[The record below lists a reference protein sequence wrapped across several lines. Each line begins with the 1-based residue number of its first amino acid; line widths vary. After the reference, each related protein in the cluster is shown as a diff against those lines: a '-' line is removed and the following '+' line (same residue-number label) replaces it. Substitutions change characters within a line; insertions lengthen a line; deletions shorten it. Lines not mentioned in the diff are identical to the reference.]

1 MNLLSYYKTKRL
13 IDKFIFHI
21 AAILLL
27 QMHITGCK
35 KLIEIPP
42 PVSTITT
49 EQVFASPAEATAA
62 MAGIYSELISGNA
75 SFASYST
82 TVFCGMSADELTV
95 VNTTEGPQFAKNNLF
110 SGNLIVGYNFW
121 QSLYANIYR
130 ANAIIEGLQNST
142 NINDSIKASLVGEAR
157 FIRAFCNFYLVNLFG
172 PVPLV
177 TTSNWRKTN
186 LLARAPVDN
195 VYEQIVSDLKEARQ
209 KLAKDYSVG
218 KGERIVPNKTAAAA
232 LLARVYLYMRDWAHA
247 AEEATSVI
255 NSPEMA
261 LEPLGNIFNTKSRE
275 AIWQLKQN
283 NTSGSYNATP
293 EGYFIR
299 PLSRNAD
306 YQPGV
311 WITDFFLNSLQ
322 PGDQRRGVWVDS
334 TRFVVDNLVYYFP
347 AKYKEGLGEATVGGP
362 YKQYYMVLRLAEQY
376 LIRAEAQLNQN
387 QYAKAIEDINTIR
400 TRAGLESLELT
411 LSPAD
416 VMNALIRERQVEFFA
431 EWGNRWLDL
440 KRWSLADAVIGSLKG
455 SDWQPTDKLYPI
467 PEGELK
473 KNPNIVQNDGY

>member
-1 MNLLSYYKTKRL
+1 MTLLSYYSSLKRF
-13 IDKFIFHI
+13 DKFIIHVTVF
-21 AAILLL
+21 LFL
-27 QMHITGCK
+27 QMHISGCK

-75 SFASYST
+75 NFASYST
-82 TVFCGMSADELTV
+82 TVYCGMSADELTV

-121 QSLYANIYR
+121 QSLYANVYR

-142 NINDSIKASLVGEAR
+142 NINDSIKAELVGEAR

-186 LLARAPVDN
+186 LLARAPTDK
-195 VYEQIVSDLKEARQ
+195 VYEQIVADLKDAKE

-218 KGERIVPNKTAAAA
+218 KGERIIPNKTAATA
-232 LLARVYLYMRDWAHA
+232 LLARVYLYMGDLVHA
-247 AEEATSVI
+247 EQEATTVI

-261 LEPLGNIFNTKSRE
+261 LEPLENIFGTKSRE

-283 NTSGSYNATP
+283 NTSGTYNATP

-299 PLSRNAD
+299 PLSRNSD

-322 PGDQRRGVWVDS
+322 PEDHRKDAWVDS
-334 TRFVVDNLVYYFP
+334 TRFAVDNLIYYFP
-347 AKYKEGLGEATVGGP
+347 GKYKEGLGEAIVNGP

-376 LIRAEAQLNQN
+376 LIRAEALIKQN
-387 QYAKAIEDINTIR
+387 QYSKATEDINLIR
-400 TRAGLESLELT
+400 IRAGLGPLETT
-411 LSPAD
+411 LSPD
-416 VMNALIRERQVEFFA
+416 DIMNALIKERQVEFFA

-440 KRWSLADAVIGSLKG
+440 KRWGLADGLLGTLKG

-467 PEGELK
+467 PDGELK
-473 KNPNIVQNDGY
+473 KNANMTQNDGY